1 MGFSLKGLI
10 KHKPVVT
17 TTPTTHPKPETES
30 KITTQNQVP
39 STPAP
44 RAHA

>member
-1 MGFSLKGLI
+1 MGISLKGFK
-10 KHKPVVT
+10 KHKTVVT
-17 TTPTTHPKPETES
+17 PTPTTHQKPETES